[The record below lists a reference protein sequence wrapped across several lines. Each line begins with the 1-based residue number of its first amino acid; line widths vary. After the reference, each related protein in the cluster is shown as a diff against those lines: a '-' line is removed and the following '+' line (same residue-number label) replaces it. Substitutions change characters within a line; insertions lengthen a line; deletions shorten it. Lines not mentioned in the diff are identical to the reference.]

1 MRTLQKLICLIGILC
16 FCLGGSSMDSK
27 NLLIPAALTIG
38 GGLLALATY
47 HAYEL

>member
-1 MRTLQKLICLIGILC
+1 MKTLQKLICLIGVLC
-16 FCLGGSSMDSK
+16 FCFGGSSMNSK